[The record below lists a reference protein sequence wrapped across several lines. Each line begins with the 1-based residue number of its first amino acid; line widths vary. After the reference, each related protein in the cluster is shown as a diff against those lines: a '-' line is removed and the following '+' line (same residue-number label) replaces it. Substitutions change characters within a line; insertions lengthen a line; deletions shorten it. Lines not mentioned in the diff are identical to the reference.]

1 MNTLKIPS
9 LTPLNYTPQTDYIA
23 RMARNPQLIRGSK
36 QEGFP
41 DVDMAGQA
49 VFGMAAG
56 ILMDAVWQRVVKE
69 ELGLE
74 RMNQLALKFWEIIG
88 EYSYPLVQMLLQIP
102 QPEKA
107 SWGHVKKVI
116 KGIYRAYL
124 VPLEIVRDDEE
135 SLEFHILACPYEAY
149 KGLFDVGE
157 DDFVCRNW
165 RDVHTAWLFG
175 LINKAGLAAE
185 VPLANMTMDGAMC
198 CGKDTCHVIVK
209 RARK

>member
-1 MNTLKIPS
+1 MNPLKIPP
-9 LTPLNYTPQTDYIA
+9 LTLTNYTPQKDYIV
-23 RMARNPQLIRGSK
+23 RMAKNIELIRASK
-36 QEGFP
+36 KDGFP
-41 DVDMAGQA
+41 DIDMTGQA

-56 ILMDAVWQRVVKE
+56 IVMDAVWQRVVKE

-116 KGIYRAYL
+116 KGIYRAYM
-124 VPLEIVRDDEE
+124 VPLEIVRDDDDC
-135 SLEFHILACPYEAY
+135 LEFQILACPYEAY
-149 KGLFDVGE
+149 KGLFDVVE

-175 LINKAGLAAE
+175 LINKAGLAEE
-185 VPLANMTMDGAMC
+185 VPLSNMTMDGAMC